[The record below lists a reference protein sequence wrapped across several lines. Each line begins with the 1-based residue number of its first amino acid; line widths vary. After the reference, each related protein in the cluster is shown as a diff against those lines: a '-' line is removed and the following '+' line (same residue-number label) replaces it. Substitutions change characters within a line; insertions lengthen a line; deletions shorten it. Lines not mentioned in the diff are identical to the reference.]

1 MRKLLM
7 PALLLVASLFSTAGF
22 ALEPVEGRNYTT
34 LNSPVPTQQPEKVE
48 VVAMFGYSC
57 PYCYQLESSL
67 TPWSAS
73 LADDVDFIRVPA
85 MFGGTWDLHG
95 QLFYTLQTMQVLEQ
109 MHDNVFDALHNANR
123 KLSSVNQIA
132 NFVAEYGI
140 DKELF
145 LKTWNSF
152 SVKSQVEKAKKLAL
166 AYQISGV
173 PTLVVNGKYRFDVGM
188 AGGMQETVDVADS
201 LIDKERQSK

>member
-7 PALLLVASLFSTAGF
+7 PALLLVASLFSTAVL
-22 ALEPVEGRNYTT
+22 ALEPVEGRNYIA

-95 QLFYTLQTMQVLEQ
+95 QLFYTLQTMQVLDQ
-109 MHDNVFDALHNANR
+109 MHDTIFDALHNANR

-132 NFVAEYGI
+132 SFVAEHGI
-140 DKELF
+140 DKEVF

-166 AYQISGV
+166 AYQVSGV

-201 LIDKERQSK
+201 LIEKERHSK

>member
-7 PALLLVASLFSTAGF
+7 PALLLVTSLFSTAVL
-22 ALEPVEGRNYTT
+22 ALEPVEGRNYIT

-109 MHDNVFDALHNANR
+109 MHDTIFDALHNANR

-132 NFVAEYGI
+132 SFVAEQGI
-140 DKELF
+140 DKEVF